1 MAGNLL
7 MEEFKRSKDPR
18 LGKGSLWA
26 ALPIPACRALTYA
39 GQGAARDVLVALVL
53 HSNDRSPRV
62 FPSRPTI
69 IKYSGVGKN
78 SITGAT
84 KVLVSFG
91 FIKVFKIKQGR
102 TYRNEYEILRS
113 AWHWDEFNEVASR
126 YKVPK
131 GLCLGCRSWVYGN
144 EWFVHRSRVGLA
156 EVTVRSHTN
165 CGGRIR
171 DLTKAQMLEIRR
183 QEESGEM
190 LS

>member
-1 MAGNLL
+1 

-78 SITGAT
+78 SLTNAI
-84 KVLVSFG
+84 KVLEKFG
-91 FIKVFKIKQGR
+91 FIEKFKIKLSSTELLQH
-102 TYRNEYEILRS
+102 Y
-113 AWHWDEFNEVASR
+113 
-126 YKVPK
+126 
-131 GLCLGCRSWVYGN
+131 
-144 EWFVHRSRVGLA
+144 
-156 EVTVRSHTN
+156 
-165 CGGRIR
+165 
-171 DLTKAQMLEIRR
+171 QMLYNYI
-183 QEESGEM
+183 
-190 LS
+190 

>member
-84 KVLVSFG
+84 KVLVNFG

-102 TYRNEYEILRS
+102 THRNEYEILRS

-144 EWFVHRSRVGLA
+144 EWFTHRSRVGLA

-165 CGGRIR
+165 CVGRIR

-190 LS
+190 LT

>member
-1 MAGNLL
+1 
-7 MEEFKRSKDPR
+7 MEDFNRSKDPR

-62 FPSRPTI
+62 FPSRQTI

-78 SITGAT
+78 NITKAI
-84 KVLVSFG
+84 KVLEKFG
-91 FIKVFKIKQGR
+91 FIITFKIKQGR

-131 GLCLGCRSWVYGN
+131 GLCLGCRQWLYGN

-156 EVTVRSHTN
+156 EVTVRSHKN

-171 DLTKAQMLEIRR
+171 DLTKAQMLEVRR
-183 QEESGEM
+183 QEESAGII
-190 LS
+190 

>member
-1 MAGNLL
+1 MAGDLL
-7 MEEFKRSKDPR
+7 MEEFKRSRDPR

-26 ALPIPACRALTYA
+26 SMPIPAYRALTYA
-39 GQGAARDVLVALVL
+39 GQGAARDVLVALISF
-53 HSNDRSPRV
+53 SNDRSPRV

-78 SITGAT
+78 SITSAI
-84 KVLVSFG
+84 KVLEKFG
-91 FIKVFKIKQGR
+91 FIQKFKIKQGR

-131 GLCLGCRSWVYGN
+131 GLCLACRQWLYGN

-165 CGGRIR
+165 CGGRVR
-171 DLTKAQMLEIRR
+171 DLTKAQILEIRR

-190 LS
+190 L

>member
-1 MAGNLL
+1 

-91 FIKVFKIKQGR
+91 FIKVFKISAETMKLIKSFASTQR
-102 TYRNEYEILRS
+102 PTKEISNLVKS
-113 AWHWDEFNEVASR
+113 TQ
-126 YKVPK
+126 
-131 GLCLGCRSWVYGN
+131 L
-144 EWFVHRSRVGLA
+144 
-156 EVTVRSHTN
+156 
-165 CGGRIR
+165 
-171 DLTKAQMLEIRR
+171 
-183 QEESGEM
+183 
-190 LS
+190 